1 MLHIYKVTRFTFHI
15 DQQHFLD
22 NSSLFSFNISFVKE
36 IRCQRL
42 TLISVGFLGVRFDVG
57 ERGKIYLLVPSPP

>member
-22 NSSLFSFNISFVKE
+22 NSSLFSFHIGFVKE

-42 TLISVGFLGVRFDVG
+42 KLKNPFKEWYNAL
-57 ERGKIYLLVPSPP
+57 ENENEMKMSP

>member
-15 DQQHFLD
+15 DQQHLLD
-22 NSSLFSFNISFVKE
+22 NSSLFSFNIGFVKE

-42 TLISVGFLGVRFDVG
+42 KLKNPFKEWYNGLEMKIKWKWVR
-57 ERGKIYLLVPSPP
+57 K